1 MIEAG
6 YTELNKHG
14 DPWKLSEHHPSHTLA
29 DGRLASRFF
38 IVIRVQLE
46 RGSAARAQEAS
57 ILPFLPNKFDF
68 DDEATPP
75 LGRSFRRG
83 VKGPSRH
90 RINRPGE
97 GRARSGSIAQCRTS
111 RFGIRQGSE
120 VGASRCTAR
129 WRLQT
134 MSRDRS
140 AGSAAVP
147 QGARAETHDR
157 ASRPAS
163 QGRVLS
169 GSHILGSTCCA
180 WLEIE

>member
-46 RGSAARAQEAS
+46 RGSAARGQEAS

-120 VGASRCTAR
+120 VGASRCSAR

-134 MSRDRS
+134 MSRDPQCGQRS
-140 AGSAAVP
+140 
-147 QGARAETHDR
+147 R
-157 ASRPAS
+157 ASRRESGNARP
-163 QGRVLS
+163 RVQTS
-169 GSHILGSTCCA
+169 VSRSSSFR
-180 WLEIE
+180 